1 MLGSCETAAPQIRAQ
16 NENMID
22 PGLANKAV
30 LISGANHGIGA
41 AAAEA
46 FAEQAAR
53 VFVTYYRGACRYTKK
68 ELKEAEELGVGGDK
82 LYRANQQRSADALV
96 HRITSRGG
104 GAFAHEADLADVSNI
119 PRLFDLC
126 EEKLGPVDILVNNHT
141 HCVPETFDAAL
152 ASDGGGGV
160 KLVSAEGIDQH
171 HAVNT
176 RAYVLMMSEYLQ
188 RFLKRKATWGRIIN
202 VSTDA
207 AHAHTANISYAAS
220 KHAIESY
227 SRSAAA
233 EMGRYGITVNIVA
246 PGPIQTGYLE
256 PGQVH
261 EIAGKTPLGRVGE
274 AADVAD
280 VIVFLA
286 SEQARWL
293 TGQLLYAGG
302 GWRMHQ

>member
-1 MLGSCETAAPQIRAQ
+1 MVDR
-16 NENMID
+16 
-22 PGLANKAV
+22 GLANKVV

-46 FAEQAAR
+46 FAGQEAR
-53 VFVTYYRGACRYTKK
+53 VFITYYRGACQYT
-68 ELKEAEELGVGGDK
+68 EEQLEEAEKSGVGGDK
-82 LYRANQQRSADALV
+82 LYCANQQKSAGDLV
-96 HRITSRGG
+96 NRIISRGG
-104 GAFAHEADLADVSNI
+104 CAFAYELDLAEAGNV
-119 PRLFDLC
+119 PKLFDLC
-126 EEKLGPVDILVNNHT
+126 EEELGPVDILVNNHT
-141 HCVPETFDAAL
+141 YCAPDTFDPDL
-152 ASDGGGGV
+152 VSDRGGRV
-160 KLVSAEGIDQH
+160 KLTSAEGIDKH

-188 RFLKRKATWGRIIN
+188 RFLRRKATWGRIIN
-202 VSTDA
+202 ISTDA
-207 AHAHTANISYAAS
+207 AHAHTANVSYAAS

-233 EMGRYGITVNIVA
+233 ELGKYGITVNIVA

-256 PGQVH
+256 PGQVS
-261 EIAGKTPLGRVGE
+261 EVVKGTPLGRVGE
-274 AADVAD
+274 PEDVAD
-280 VIVFLA
+280 VMVFLA